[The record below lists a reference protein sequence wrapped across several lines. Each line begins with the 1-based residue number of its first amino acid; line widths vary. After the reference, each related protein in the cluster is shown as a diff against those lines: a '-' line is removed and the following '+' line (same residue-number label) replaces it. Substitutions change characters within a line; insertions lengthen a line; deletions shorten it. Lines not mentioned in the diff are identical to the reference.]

1 MQPDFIHLRVHTEYS
16 LIDGLV
22 KIKPLMKRLGE
33 LKMPAVAI
41 TDHVNLFGLV
51 KTYKAAT
58 SQGIKPIAGADVLIL
73 NPDEPNNP
81 YRLTLLAQ
89 NHKGYVTLT
98 ELVSKAYQLGQASK
112 ESVPMLKREWI
123 EQNHDNLIALSGAMQ
138 GDIGKALIADK
149 KDEALRCATYW
160 RDLFPNRFYLE
171 VQRVGKP
178 NEEFY
183 ISGAVELALMLN
195 LPIVATNDVRFLTQ
209 NEFAAHEVR
218 VCINQSRV
226 LDDARRAKDYTDQQY
241 LRTAEEMATLF
252 ADLPEA
258 LENTVEIAKR
268 CSFTMELGKNFLPDF
283 PVPEGM
289 TINDFIV
296 SESEQGLR
304 ERLQKHPIT
313 GDGTP
318 EENEQAYW
326 NRLKIELDVIT
337 QMGFS
342 GYFMIVAD
350 FIQWAKN
357 HGIPVGP
364 GRGSG
369 AGSLVAYVL
378 KITDLDPIEFDL
390 LFERFLNP
398 ERVSMPDFDIDFC
411 MDRRDEVIDYVA
423 DHYGRDQVSQII
435 TYGSMTAKSVVRDV
449 GRVLSLGYG
458 FVDRLAKLIPT
469 EVGITLTDALKSS
482 PDLQQ
487 AYNNEEDV
495 KTLIDMALILEGTAR
510 NAGKHAGGVVI
521 APTKLTDFTP
531 LYCDHE
537 GNNLVTQFDKSDVE
551 SVGLVK
557 FDFLGLRTLTIID
570 WALQTIDAQNAKKGL
585 LPVDISQ
592 IPRDDFA
599 SYELL
604 KKGLTTA
611 VFQLESRGMKELIK
625 KLLPDCFNDIIAL
638 VALFRPGPLESGMVD
653 DYVNV
658 KHKRKAA
665 EYAHPILEPIL
676 EPTNGVI
683 LYQEQVMQIARELSG
698 YTLGGADILRRC
710 LSGSTQIVDVATGQ
724 CVTLQT
730 IADNQ
735 NYWLGRDVFSL
746 DLTTQKIVTKPISA
760 IFDNGVRDVWE
771 ITTKT
776 NRKIR
781 ATADHLFYTISGWQK
796 LEDFNVGDSIGL
808 TKNLPISHENIIGEA
823 EIKIAAYLIGD
834 GYLSQKKRVGN
845 YFCNSDEL
853 LISDFNDC
861 CFELFG
867 KKPPVS
873 YQHHEGKKSVMY
885 ARFSFVEF
893 NAWIDEKLKRALSR
907 DKEIPLWVY
916 ELSSAQLVLFLGTL
930 WSTDGTFDISIGHSD
945 YTSTSRK
952 LIEQIQHLLLRF
964 GIVGLFNV
972 KNSTYK
978 NQPYISYRVQITGRE
993 DMLKF
998 YDLIVPF
1005 MSAAKREKAKIC
1017 YNLIEA
1023 KLKTQS
1029 KHQLPSAVT
1038 YLIANAKYAS
1048 GMTWSGI
1055 DDASDFKKGTMS
1067 SGLNFKNPRSE
1078 LSRHRV
1084 ANFAQVF
1091 NDSKLQAIAESEV
1104 FWDKIVSIE
1113 LIGEERVFDLTIL
1126 ETHNFIANDF
1136 VAHNCMGK
1144 KDAKEMA
1151 NQREFF
1157 VTGAVANNVD
1167 ADIANYIFDLVDK
1180 FSGYGFNRSHSAA
1193 YALVAYQT
1201 AWLKAHYPAAF
1212 MAAVLSADM
1221 DNTEKVVINIDE
1233 CRLLNLKII
1242 PPSINLSDYK
1252 FTVNDNGELI
1262 YGLGALKGAGEGAI
1276 LDMIDERKANGLF
1289 LGLYDLCQRVDLRKF
1304 NKRVSEALI
1313 KAGALDEF
1321 DPNRAAHLAELP
1333 TALKVAEHQ
1342 SKMKLAGQCD
1352 LFGLGGGEANEE
1364 ETATPTYATT
1374 VDAWSDKER
1383 FAEEKNVLGLF
1394 LTGHPID
1401 QYADEL
1407 RQLAPKKLVQ
1417 LLNEIVPGR
1426 RAMPVRIAGLA
1437 IDIGSRQNKQGIS
1450 RGFAILDDNTARL
1463 DISAYREVYDE
1474 FQTIFKADYKDRLLI
1489 VEGNLAMDAYLN
1501 TPLLSVD
1508 RIYPIEQARKTL
1520 QLTFKTGN
1528 SPFEK
1533 LAEILQTVKGGET
1546 VVMIDYFGNDAR
1558 AMLRLG
1564 QAWRVETT
1572 DELLHQLKLW
1582 LGKDA
1587 IRLMY

>member
-1 MQPDFIHLRVHTEYS
+1 MQPTFIHLRVHTEFS

-22 KIKPLMKRLGE
+22 KIKPLVKQLAE
-33 LKMPAVAI
+33 LKMPAVAV

-51 KTYKAAT
+51 KMYKTAT
-58 SQGIKPIAGADVLIL
+58 GQGIKPIAGADVLIF
-73 NPDEPNNP
+73 NPDDPENP
-81 YRLTLLAQ
+81 SRLTFLAQ
-89 NHKGYVTLT
+89 NHAGYVTLT
-98 ELVSKAYQLGQASK
+98 ELVSKAYQHGQSK
-112 ESVPMLKREWI
+112 DGVPMLRHEWI
-123 EQNHDNLIALSGAMQ
+123 EQNHNGLIALSGAMQ
-138 GDIGKALIADK
+138 GEIGKALVLGK
-149 KDEALRCATYW
+149 KDEALHFAVYW
-160 RDLFPNRFYLE
+160 KKLFPNRFYLE
-171 VQRVGKP
+171 LQRVGKP
-178 NEEFY
+178 NEEQY
-183 ISGAVELALMLN
+183 IADAVELSIALN
-195 LPIVATNDVRFLTQ
+195 LPVVATNDVRFLKQ
-209 NEFAAHEVR
+209 SEFAAHEVR
-218 VCINQSRV
+218 VCINQGRV

-241 LRTAEEMATLF
+241 LRSAEEMQALF
-252 ADLPEA
+252 ADIPEA
-258 LENTVEIAKR
+258 LENSVEIAKR
-268 CSFTMELGKNFLPDF
+268 CSLTLTLGKNYLPDF
-283 PVPEGM
+283 PTPDGM
-289 TINDFIV
+289 TINDLIIA
-296 SESEQGLR
+296 ESEKGLL
-304 ERLQKHPIT
+304 ERLQHHAVP
-313 GDGTP
+313 
-318 EENEQAYW
+318 NEAAYHE
-326 NRLKIELDVIT
+326 RLKIELDVIT

-378 KITDLDPIEFDL
+378 KITDLDPIEFEL

-435 TYGSMTAKSVVRDV
+435 TYGSMAAKAVVRDV

-458 FVDRLAKLIPT
+458 FVDRLAKMIPT
-469 EVGITLTDALKSS
+469 EVGITLSDALKNS
-482 PDLQQ
+482 PEMQQ
-487 AYNNEEDV
+487 AYNTEEDV

-585 LPVDISQ
+585 PPIDISQ

-599 SYELL
+599 SYDLL

-658 KHKRKAA
+658 KHKRKPA

-710 LSGSTQIVDVATGQ
+710 LSGSTEIVDVTTGQ

-746 DLTTQKIVTKPISA
+746 DLTTQKIVTKPITA
-760 IFDNGVRDVWE
+760 IFDNGVRDVLE

-796 LEDFNVGDSIGL
+796 LEDFNVGNSIGL
-808 TKNLPISHENIIGEA
+808 TKNLPISHENTISEA

-834 GYLSQKKRVGN
+834 GYLSQKKRVSS

-853 LISDFNDC
+853 LISDFNNC
-861 CFELFG
+861 CFEIFG
-867 KKPPVS
+867 RKTPVS

-893 NAWIDEKLKRALSR
+893 NTWIDEKLKRACSH

-916 ELSSAQLVLFLGTL
+916 ELSPPQLALFLGTL

-972 KNSTYK
+972 KKSTYK
-978 NQPYISYRVQITGRE
+978 NQSHFAYRAQITGRE

-1017 YNLIEA
+1017 YDLILI
-1023 KLKTQS
+1023 KLKNQS
-1029 KHQLPSAVT
+1029 KHQLPVAVT
-1038 YLIANAKYAS
+1038 SLIYNAKLKS
-1048 GMTWSGI
+1048 GMTWSEI
-1055 DDASDFKKGTMS
+1055 DEKIGFKKGVL
-1067 SGLNFKNPRSE
+1067 SGGINFKNPRSE

-1084 ANFAQVF
+1084 ANFAQIF
-1091 NDSKLQAIAESEV
+1091 NDSKLHAIAESEV
-1104 FWDKIVSIE
+1104 FWDKIVSVE
-1113 LIGEERVFDLTIL
+1113 LIGEERVFDLTIP

-1136 VAHNCMGK
+1136 IAHNCMGK

-1157 VTGAVANNVD
+1157 IKGALVNQVTEETASYV
-1167 ADIANYIFDLVDK
+1167 FDLVDK
-1180 FSGYGFNRSHSAA
+1180 FSGYGFNKSHSAA

-1221 DNTEKVVINIDE
+1221 DNTDKIVINIEE
-1233 CRLLNLKII
+1233 CRALKIKI
-1242 PPSINLSDYK
+1242 VPPSINYSDFK
-1252 FTVNDNGELI
+1252 FTVNDNGELV
-1262 YGLGALKGAGEGAI
+1262 YGLGALKGAGEAAL
-1276 LDMIDERKANGLF
+1276 LDMITERKTNGLF

-1321 DPNRAAHLAELP
+1321 NSNRAAHLVELP
-1333 TALKVAEHQ
+1333 TALRVAEHQ
-1342 SKMKLAGQCD
+1342 AKMKLAGQCD
-1352 LFGLGGGEANEE
+1352 LFGLGASSDEMEE
-1364 ETATPTYATT
+1364 ETENKTYATE
-1374 VDAWSDKER
+1374 VPAWSDKVH
-1383 FAEEKNVLGLF
+1383 FAEEKAILGLF

-1401 QYADEL
+1401 QYEDEL
-1407 RQLAPKKLVQ
+1407 RQLAPKKLAK
-1417 LLNEIVPGR
+1417 LINEIQPNR
-1426 RAMPVRIAGLA
+1426 RSSVSVRVAGLA
-1437 IDIGSRQNKQGIS
+1437 IDIGSRQNKQGKS
-1450 RGFAILDDNTARL
+1450 RGFAIIDDNTARL
-1463 DISAYREVYDE
+1463 EIAAHRESYDE
-1474 FQTIFKADYKDRLLI
+1474 NKQFFTSDYKDRLLI
-1489 VEGNLAMDAYLN
+1489 IEGKLDMNEYLN
-1501 TPLLSVD
+1501 IPILNVD
-1508 RIYPIEQARKTL
+1508 KIYPIENARKNL
-1520 QLTFKTGN
+1520 QLTLKN
-1528 SPFEK
+1528 VDMQFEK
-1533 LAEILQTVKGGET
+1533 LTEILKVAKGSET
-1546 VVMIDYFGNDAR
+1546 QILIDYYSDNARATLRFGN
-1558 AMLRLG
+1558 G
-1564 QAWRVETT
+1564 WRVEAT
-1572 DELLHQLKLW
+1572 DELLHELKIW
-1582 LGKDA
+1582 LGKAA
-1587 IRLMY
+1587 IRLTY